1 MSGARKCVFTHA
13 APMANACSYGS
24 ADCPRHPTP
33 NLVSAEFSDVGK
45 PGCTALAACLGATC
59 TILYSIEIIVYY
71 FSSLLLRVLVSI
83 DFDVVIITILS
94 YCPLLSSR
102 GHP

>member
-13 APMANACSYGS
+13 VPMANASSYGS
-24 ADCPRHPTP
+24 ADGPRHPTP

-45 PGCTALAACLGATC
+45 PGWTALAACLGVTW
-59 TILYSIEIIVYY
+59 TRLYSIEIIAYY
-71 FSSLLLRVLVSI
+71 YLSLLLRVLVGV